1 MNPKTKAV
9 MEMIA
14 QERQRQDAKWGADRV
29 LTPMLWLTI
38 LMEEVGEVAR
48 AILERDWANLLIEIV
63 QVAAVAVAWLEMF
76 SESVDTRK
84 KYD

>member
-14 QERQRQDAKWGADRV
+14 EERQRQDAKWGPDRV